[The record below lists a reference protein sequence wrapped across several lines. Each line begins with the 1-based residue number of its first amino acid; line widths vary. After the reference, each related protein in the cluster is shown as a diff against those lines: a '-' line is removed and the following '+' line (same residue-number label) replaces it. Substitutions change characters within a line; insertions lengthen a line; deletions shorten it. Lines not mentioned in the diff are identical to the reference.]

1 MSDTRQAA
9 LIHALVSLQN
19 VLSATTAGT
28 DNRDLRLR
36 GQRYLDLATYI
47 VANVTTAIGQG
58 YATRVPD
65 EVMHSVSFELNEA
78 SNAAANGEWERVV
91 EHARSALNVL
101 PGDPISYPKGNLP
114 PL

>member
-9 LIHALVSLQN
+9 LIQALVSLQN
-19 VLSATTAGT
+19 ILSATTVGT
-28 DNRDLRLR
+28 DNRELRLR
-36 GQRYLDLATYI
+36 GQQYLDLATYI

-58 YATRVPD
+58 YATRIPD
-65 EVMHSVSFELNEA
+65 EVMLSVSFELSEA
-78 SNAAANGEWERVV
+78 SNAAANAQWERVL

-101 PGDPISYPKGNLP
+101 PGDPVSYPKGNLP